1 MPDRPGTAMPS
12 IPALERPTL
21 AQKLKAIH
29 SLVPAEDA
37 PVPVAP
43 EARAF
48 REEHGDPKGWSTEE
62 WKLYAALG
70 GIE

>member
-1 MPDRPGTAMPS
+1 MPDYPGTAMPS
-12 IPALERPTL
+12 LPSLERPTL

-29 SLVPAEDA
+29 PLVPAENFPA
-37 PVPVAP
+37 PVAP
-43 EARAF
+43 EASAF
-48 REEHGDPKGWSTEE
+48 RDEHGDPKSWSAEE